1 MLTNKQLTNCITL
14 YSLHMKLRAI
24 QGLAPLFSF
33 FVAPMVESTRS
44 MDIHFIKNI
53 YISFCKISII
63 NKYRNYI
70 IFKRKKK
77 AQKPRNPI
85 GASSLL
91 AFSYFTI

>member
-1 MLTNKQLTNCITL
+1 
-14 YSLHMKLRAI
+14 MKLRAI
-24 QGLAPLFSF
+24 QGLAPLVSF

-53 YISFCKISII
+53 HISFCKISII

-70 IFKRKKK
+70 VFKKKKKK

>member
-1 MLTNKQLTNCITL
+1 
-14 YSLHMKLRAI
+14 MKLRAI
-24 QGLAPLFSF
+24 QGLAPLVSF

-53 YISFCKISII
+53 HISFCKISII

-70 IFKRKKK
+70 VFKKKKKK

-91 AFSYFTI
+91 AFPYFTV

>member
-1 MLTNKQLTNCITL
+1 
-14 YSLHMKLRAI
+14 MKLRAI

-53 YISFCKISII
+53 HISFCKISII

-70 IFKRKKK
+70 VFKKKKKK

-91 AFSYFTI
+91 AFPCFTV

>member
-1 MLTNKQLTNCITL
+1 
-14 YSLHMKLRAI
+14 MKLRAI
-24 QGLAPLFSF
+24 QGLAPLVSF